1 MNGQLSEIS
10 LPELIREITLKNL
23 SGRLGLES
31 DKIKVVIYFN
41 SGSLMYAA
49 CNVRT
54 LRLSEY
60 LLKAQIVTED
70 ELLHLGARI
79 SDFQLIKTLI
89 ADNKMTRAQADQF
102 QAKQVT
108 DILRLALLWTEGTWA
123 FDNRSLLNEEIS
135 FVIDVSNLLL
145 EAGRRLPLEFT
156 VTRFRNPNESFSPIE
171 NAPTALNLLPYEVF
185 ILSRVDRPILLNDL
199 KALSGLDELEAYRVI
214 FTLSLVD
221 LLKRSSWKSG
231 FRDQPKEVSK
241 EEPIVTF
248 VEAAPTVEVS
258 VESFLDRLSTAET
271 HYEVLEVNQETTLS
285 DLKNAY
291 YSIARKYHPDKFR
304 SSGELLIRIESAFA
318 RITQAYDT
326 LRDPGLRAT
335 YDSKLDA
342 QSRAE
347 RVSRAATSG
356 SGKDGK
362 TGTLESTDGGENPY
376 SKQAELQFKEG
387 LTALELRQRN
397 AAIGLLG
404 AAARAVP
411 DDPRYRAY
419 YGRAL
424 AIHES
429 TRRMA
434 EVELQAAVRLE
445 PQNTAYR
452 IMLAELYRDLGFKVR
467 AKGEAERAVATDRN
481 NREARDLLRSLE

>member
-23 SGRLGLES
+23 SGRLGLEFS
-31 DKIKVVIYFN
+31 KIKVVIYFN
-41 SGSLMYAA
+41 AGSLMYAA
-49 CNVRT
+49 CNVRS

-60 LLKAQIVTED
+60 LVKAKIVTED
-70 ELLHLGARI
+70 QLLHLGARI
-79 SDFQLIKTLI
+79 ADFELIKTLL
-89 ADNKMTRAQADQF
+89 AENKITRVQADKV

-108 DILRLALLWTEGTWA
+108 DILRLASLWTEGTWE

-135 FVIDVSNLLL
+135 FVIDVPNLLL

-156 VTRFRNPNESFSPIE
+156 ATRFRNPRESFVPIE
-171 NAPTALNLLPYEVF
+171 HAPTAFNLLPSEVF

-199 KALSGLDELEAYRVI
+199 KALSGLDELEAYRII
-214 FTLSLVD
+214 FTLALVD

-231 FRDQPKEVSK
+231 FRDQPKEVIK
-241 EEPIVTF
+241 EEPIVAY
-248 VEAAPTVEVS
+248 VEAPPSLEDS
-258 VESFLDRLSTAET
+258 VEAFLDRLSLSET
-271 HYEVLEVNQETTLS
+271 HYEVLAVNQETTLS
-285 DLKNAY
+285 ELKNAY

-304 SSGELLIRIESAFA
+304 HAGELLVRVESAFA
-318 RITQAYDT
+318 RITHAYDT

-342 QSRAE
+342 QSRAAS
-347 RVSRAATSG
+347 VSRAATRASG
-356 SGKDGK
+356 TVPS
-362 TGTLESTDGGENPY
+362 ESTAGSENAEPY

-397 AAIGLLG
+397 AEIGLLG
-404 AAARAVP
+404 AAARGVP
-411 DDPRYRAY
+411 DEPRYRAY

-424 AIHES
+424 AMHES

-434 EVELQAAVRLE
+434 EVELQAAVGLD
-445 PQNTAYR
+445 PQNAAYR

-467 AKGEAERAVATDRN
+467 AKGEAERAVAADRN
-481 NREARDLLRSLE
+481 NREARDLLRSLD

>member
-10 LPELIREITLKNL
+10 LPELIRELTLKNL

-31 DKIKVVIYFN
+31 NKIKVVIYFN

-49 CNVRT
+49 CNVRS

-60 LLKAQIVTED
+60 LLKAEIVTED
-70 ELLHLGARI
+70 DLLHLGARI
-79 SDFQLIKTLI
+79 SDFQLIKTLL
-89 ADNKMTRAQADQF
+89 AEKKTTRTQADQL

-108 DILRLALLWTEGTWA
+108 DILRLASLWTEGTWE

-135 FVIDVSNLLL
+135 FIIDVSNLLL

-156 VTRFRNPNESFSPIE
+156 ASRFRNPNESFAPVE
-171 NAPTALNLLPYEVF
+171 NPPTAFNLLPSEVF

-199 KALSGLDELEAYRVI
+199 KALSGLDELETYRAI
-214 FTLSLVD
+214 FSLALVD
-221 LLKRSSWKSG
+221 LLKRSSWKHA
-231 FRDQPKEVSK
+231 FRDQPKEVVK

-248 VEAAPTVEVS
+248 VEAPPAVEDS
-258 VESFLDRLSTAET
+258 VEMFLDRLSAAET
-271 HYEVLEVNQETTLS
+271 HYEVLGVNQQTTMS
-285 DLKNAY
+285 ELKNAY

-304 SSGELLIRIESAFA
+304 SAGEVLGRVESAFA

-342 QSRAE
+342 QSRAAS
-347 RVSRAATSG
+347 VSRASKKGAG
-356 SGKDGK
+356 
-362 TGTLESTDGGENPY
+362 TGTSESVGVDDPNENAY

-411 DDPRYRAY
+411 DEPRYRAY

-445 PQNTAYR
+445 PQNAAYR

-467 AKGEAERAVATDRN
+467 AKGEAERAVAADRN
-481 NREARDLLRSLE
+481 NREARDLLKSLE